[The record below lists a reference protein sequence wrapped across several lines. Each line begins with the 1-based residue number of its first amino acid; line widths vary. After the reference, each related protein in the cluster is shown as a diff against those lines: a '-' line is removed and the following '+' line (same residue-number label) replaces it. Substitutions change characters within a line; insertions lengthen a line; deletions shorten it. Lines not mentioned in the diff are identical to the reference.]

1 MFRAAIMGAGVA
13 NLVSDH
19 GAGDIAEYNTLL
31 YPDHPYRSWELYADR
46 SPVRHASKVT
56 TPTLIVHGEADT
68 RVSVTQGQE
77 FYRALQVCGVETR
90 FVRYPREPHGF
101 QERAHQ
107 ADLLRRIDDWLTRHL
122 MPR

>member
-1 MFRAAIMGAGVA
+1 MGAGVA

-31 YPDHPYRSWELYADR
+31 YPDHPYRSWDLYADR

-77 FYRALQVCGVETR
+77 FFRALQVCGVETR
-90 FVRYPREPHGF
+90 FVRYPREGHRI
-101 QERAHQ
+101 EEYRHES
-107 ADLLRRIDDWLTRHL
+107 DLMHRIEDWLTSHL
-122 MPR
+122 GL